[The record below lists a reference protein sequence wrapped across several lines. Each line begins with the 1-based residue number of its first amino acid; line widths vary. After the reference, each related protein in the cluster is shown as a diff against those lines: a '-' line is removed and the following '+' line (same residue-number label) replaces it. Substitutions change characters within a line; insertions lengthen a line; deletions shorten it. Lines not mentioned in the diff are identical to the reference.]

1 MLLAKD
7 GTPRVKGEIGLWDA
21 LPSGIL
27 TPRFRKPNQIQLTW
41 ATIVAQQVGYRRR
54 PGRRDYAIAG
64 MYIEFENV
72 ASPTDAVDVP
82 TEFDRSENLDYYTD
96 LLSSGVRD
104 YLRIPLTQEPL
115 LSIADGYEAY
125 FAEGEGNRLT
135 FMAITAG
142 SEGITGKAFS
152 SGANSK
158 ICGVALVA
166 MPVPGDRTQDVIFA
180 RTYFPE
186 EDQVVKEA
194 PKQIAV
200 TWQLD
205 FE

>member
-7 GTPRVKGEIGLWDA
+7 GMPRVKGEIGLWDV
-21 LPSGIL
+21 LPSGVL
-27 TPRFRKPNQIQLTW
+27 VPRARKQNQIQLSW
-41 ATIVAQQVGYRRR
+41 ATIVCQQIGYRRR

-72 ASPTDAVDVP
+72 ADPEDAVDVP
-82 TEFDRSENLDYYTD
+82 TDFDRSENLDYYTD

-104 YLRIPLTQEPL
+104 YLRVPLTQEPL

-135 FMAITAG
+135 FLALTAG
-142 SEGITGKAFS
+142 SEGVTGKAFS
-152 SGANSK
+152 SAANSK
-158 ICGVALVA
+158 ICGAALVA
-166 MPVPGDRTQDVIFA
+166 MPVSGDSTQDVIFS
-180 RTYFPE
+180 RTYFAE

-194 PKQIAV
+194 PKQVAV